1 MQPAYSQYGGYGGA
15 QSFDMSSMNA
25 NLPGAQSMPTMD
37 QFKTQYK
44 VISLKDQ
51 RHFYKPGR
59 VRKISVFSVLR

>member
-1 MQPAYSQYGGYGGA
+1 
-15 QSFDMSSMNA
+15 MSSINA
-25 NLPGAQSMPTMD
+25 SLPGSQSMPTMD

-59 VRKISVFSVLR
+59 VRKYQYFPFSAKYAFAGV